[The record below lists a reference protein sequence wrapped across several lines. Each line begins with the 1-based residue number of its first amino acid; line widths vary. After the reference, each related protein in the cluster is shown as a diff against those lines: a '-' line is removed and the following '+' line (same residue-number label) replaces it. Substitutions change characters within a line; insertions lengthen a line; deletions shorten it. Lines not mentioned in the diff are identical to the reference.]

1 VFWKVPA
8 MPRSTMSQEA
18 RRVTSSP
25 LKTMRPASGLRIL
38 VMRRS
43 SVVFPAPFGPIRP
56 TISSRRSV
64 KLTLFTAVSP
74 PKRLVSCS
82 TAKNGVRA

>member
-1 VFWKVPA
+1 
-8 MPRSTMSQEA
+8 
-18 RRVTSSP
+18 
-25 LKTMRPASGLRIL
+25 
-38 VMRRS
+38 
-43 SVVFPAPFGPIRP
+43 
-56 TISSRRSV
+56 V